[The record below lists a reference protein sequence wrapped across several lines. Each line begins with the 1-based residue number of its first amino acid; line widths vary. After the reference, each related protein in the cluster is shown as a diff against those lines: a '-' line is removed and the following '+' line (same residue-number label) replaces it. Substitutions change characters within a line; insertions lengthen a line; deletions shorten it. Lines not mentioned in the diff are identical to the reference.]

1 MAPEI
6 EVNHVEAKGRFHHIR
21 LAIAN
26 VVQVCTIENDRWW
39 RDPKTNERIDRN
51 VGELLMLMVSE
62 LAEALEGHR
71 KDLMDDK
78 LPHRKM
84 FEVELADCIIRICD
98 TAGQMG
104 LDLGGAVAEK
114 LEFNSTRKDH
124 THEARLAPGGKKY

>member
-1 MAPEI
+1 MSKETSTDYAT
-6 EVNHVEAKGRFHHIR
+6 AKGRFHHIR

-39 RDPKTNERIDRN
+39 RDPKTNERIERN

>member
-1 MAPEI
+1 METTQDYDK
-6 EVNHVEAKGRFHHIR
+6 AKGRFHHVR
-21 LAIAN
+21 MAIAN
-26 VVQVCTIENDRWW
+26 VVVICTAENDRWW
-39 RDPKTNERIDRN
+39 RDPKTNERVERN
-51 VGELLMLMVSE
+51 TGELLMLMVSE
-62 LAEALEGHR
+62 LAEAMEGHR

-114 LEFNSTRKDH
+114 LEYNSTRKDH
-124 THEARLAPGGKKY
+124 ANEARLAPGGKKY